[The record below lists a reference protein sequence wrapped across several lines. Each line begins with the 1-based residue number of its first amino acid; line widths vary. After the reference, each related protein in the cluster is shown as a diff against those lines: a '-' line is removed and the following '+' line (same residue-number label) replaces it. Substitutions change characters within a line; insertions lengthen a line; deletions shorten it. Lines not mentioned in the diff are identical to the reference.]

1 MTLRHWVPISIAS
14 GIALSIYAGL
24 LWRLEDRIY
33 QHDDEVRVE
42 IINLRAEVG
51 SETQALRGELVR
63 GLYDCESKAS
73 GKEVRRA
80 HGAD

>member
-1 MTLRHWVPISIAS
+1 MLRHWVPVSIAS
-14 GIALSIYAGL
+14 GIALGIYAAL

-51 SETQALRGELVR
+51 SETQALRGELAR

-73 GKEVRRA
+73 GTTVRRA